1 MMLGPMDGRRGAHT
15 VFAGGRPG
23 ASWLEVAA
31 LGTPDGVL
39 LVDRSGRIRGMN
51 SAAERIFG
59 VMEAEAI
66 GMGVQD
72 FVAPERRGV
81 HLGLMEEF
89 FATAVSPREMADREP
104 VEAVRA
110 DGQRFW
116 ADIALIPVAR
126 EDGPAVVCMVR
137 DVTGRVEMEAQLRQ
151 AERLESL
158 RMLSAGLAHDFN
170 NVLAV
175 VIGNA
180 EFAMRL
186 VDAESPARMAMQD
199 IRDAAGRA
207 AELVQ
212 QMMRFAGS
220 MPPQRCAVEL
230 TGLTREMLQLL
241 RGGLAANVL
250 AQADFADEPLVV
262 QGDPVGLRQVILN
275 LVMNAA
281 EAMARQ
287 GGRLT
292 VRTGAQA
299 VTEAYLR
306 GCAFAPHAV
315 PARYGY
321 IEVADTGHGMDR
333 ETLGHVFDP
342 FFTTKRHG
350 RGLGLASVAGVV
362 RDHHGAIHIHSQP
375 GHGTVFRVLVPLAGE
390 GANAAL

>member
-1 MMLGPMDGRRGAHT
+1 MLGLMEGHHPVVT

-23 ASWLEVAA
+23 TSWLEAAA
-31 LGTPDGVL
+31 LGTPDGIL
-39 LVDRSGRIRGMN
+39 LVDRSGAIRGMN
-51 SAAERIFG
+51 GAAERIFG
-59 VMEAEAI
+59 VREAEALGI
-66 GMGVQD
+66 SVQQ
-72 FVAPERRGV
+72 FVAPERREAHGE
-81 HLGLMEEF
+81 LMSEF
-89 FATAVSPREMADREP
+89 FRTAVSPREMADREP

-116 ADIALIPVAR
+116 ADVSLIPIST
-126 EDGPAVVCMVR
+126 EGGPGVVCIVR
-137 DVTGRVEMEAQLRQ
+137 DVTARIEMEAQLRR

-180 EFAMRL
+180 EFAMSL
-186 VDAESPARMAMQD
+186 VAAESPARMAMQD

-212 QMMRFAGS
+212 QMMRFAGRMQS
-220 MPPQRCAVEL
+220 QRSAVEL
-230 TGLTREMLQLL
+230 TGLTREMLHLL

-250 AQADFADEPLVV
+250 AQTDFADEPLVV
-262 QGDPVGLRQVILN
+262 QGDPVGLRQVVLN
-275 LVMNAA
+275 LVINAA
-281 EAMARQ
+281 EAMSRQ

-299 VTEAYLR
+299 VTRAYLR
-306 GCAFAPHAV
+306 SCAFAPDAA

-333 ETLGHVFDP
+333 ETLSHVFDP

-350 RGLGLASVAGVV
+350 RGLGLASVVGVV
-362 RDHHGAIHIHSQP
+362 RDHHGAIHVASRP
-375 GHGTVFRVLVPLAGE
+375 GHGTVFRVLIPLAE
-390 GANAAL
+390 EPVAQAL